1 MYTIKNKHNIVQDD
15 IPRFKLCLQDIEKVN
30 TESVSIIDIFIL
42 TFIF

>member
-15 IPRFKLCLQDIEKVN
+15 IPCYQCLQDIEKGN